1 MNSGL
6 LLVDK
11 PAGVSSHDA
20 VIGVRTALGTR
31 KIGHSGTLDPLA
43 TGLLVMG
50 INAGTRFLSFLVGLD
65 KTYLARVRLGY
76 GTATDD
82 SEGEL
87 LSHSVADLEKCSNK
101 MILESLG
108 AFLGKIQQIPSAFSA
123 VKVQGKRAYE
133 LARAGKKVELK
144 ARTVEIHSLHTEA
157 IRRNQNYIDV
167 DFSIECSSGTYIRA
181 IARDLGDNLGV
192 GGHLRSLRR
201 TAVGPFRVEQ
211 ALECSLASHKSI
223 IPLGEAASKIMPA
236 VSLDSGQVLDLRHG
250 RPVSTEGWP
259 REALVAAIDQK
270 SLALVAVVDAEGPS
284 SRVLMGVQGE

>member
-11 PAGVSSHDA
+11 PAGISSHDA
-20 VIGVRTALGTR
+20 VHRVRAALGTR

-76 GTATDD
+76 RTATDD
-82 SEGEL
+82 SEGER
-87 LSHSVADLEKCSNK
+87 LSDSPADLQKVSDQI
-101 MILESLG
+101 ILEALG
-108 AFLGKIQQIPSAFSA
+108 AFCGKIQQIPSTFSA

-144 ARTVEIHSLHTEA
+144 ARTVQIHSLHTKS
-157 IRRNQNYIDV
+157 IQRNRNYIDI
-167 DFSIECSSGTYIRA
+167 DFLIECSSGTYIRA
-181 IARDLGDNLGV
+181 IARDLGDKLGV

-201 TAVGPFRVEQ
+201 IAVGPFRVEQ
-211 ALECSLASHKSI
+211 ALECALASKTSLI
-223 IPLGEAASKIMPA
+223 SLGDAASKIMPA

-250 RPVSTEGWP
+250 RAVSTEGWP
-259 REALVAAIDQK
+259 RVAPVAAIDQK

-284 SRVLMGVQGE
+284 SRVLMGVPVE